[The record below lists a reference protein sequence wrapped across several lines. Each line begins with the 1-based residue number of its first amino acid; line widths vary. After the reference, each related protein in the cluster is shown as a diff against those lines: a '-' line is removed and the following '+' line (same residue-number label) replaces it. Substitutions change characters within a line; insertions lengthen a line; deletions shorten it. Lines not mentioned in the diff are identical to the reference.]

1 MNKQINYYLHQ
12 PDFRKVSDRI
22 LSTQRKTNE
31 QKCYE
36 NQQNVTYISDAKET
50 SAQPE
55 NCN

>member
-1 MNKQINYYLHQ
+1 MNKQTYYYLHQ
-12 PDFRKVSDRI
+12 PDSRKVSDRI